1 MTRNLVVAVLFFLGG
16 YMVQQAN
23 GAPPSGKAEEPA
35 ISLGNFSISLAV
47 KDLAKSRDF
56 YEKLGFHVRSGDWK
70 KWVVMVNDSA
80 IIGLFQGFIEKN
92 SLTFNPGWDRSRK
105 TLPTFQD
112 IREIQKAL
120 KSRGLELA
128 TKADESTTGPASFSL
143 TDPDGNP
150 ILIDQFV
157 PAPKKE
163 N

>member
-16 YMVQQAN
+16 YMVQQSN
-23 GAPPSGKAEEPA
+23 GVPPSSKAEDQA
-35 ISLGNFSISLAV
+35 VSLGNFSVSLAV

-56 YEKLGFHVRSGDWK
+56 YEKLGFHVRSGDKK
-70 KWVVMVNDSA
+70 KWVVMQNDFA

-105 TLPTFQD
+105 ALPTFQD
-112 IREIQKAL
+112 IREIQKVL

-157 PAPKKE
+157 PAPKK
-163 N
+163 